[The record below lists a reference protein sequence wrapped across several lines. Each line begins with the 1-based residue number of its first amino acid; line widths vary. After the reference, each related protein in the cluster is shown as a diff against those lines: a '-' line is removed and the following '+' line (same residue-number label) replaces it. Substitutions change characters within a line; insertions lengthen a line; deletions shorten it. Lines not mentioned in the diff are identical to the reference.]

1 MTSRAGKITAIS
13 LACWATLCLN
23 PAWAGP
29 DGVMGSGLR
38 ELVNAWEQA
47 DPRLQSQLNLHLKS
61 PAGEPLVHVH
71 LASGVTADQA
81 LPALRAAGFRLTA
94 VSAVD
99 ASHLEGYLPLRQ
111 TRAAASL
118 SAVKSIHATQ
128 KPRRNAGSV
137 QSQAVALQKAD
148 LAQAAGYDGWGM
160 RIGALSDS
168 FNTCGVFC
176 STDAA
181 ADVASGDLPAAGV
194 TVIEDSADGTDEGRA
209 MLQLMHDIA
218 PRAQLG
224 FATAF
229 SGLVG
234 FANNIIALRTDFKAD
249 VIVDD
254 VIYFDEPMY
263 SDGLLAQAVDLVS
276 KDGAAYFSSA
286 GNNGV
291 EAYEAVYAPVSFDNA
306 QRLVARGAS
315 NLKLDQIPPALRPKS
330 LHNFNGKR
338 DDGPVALSQSF
349 TTAADNFISFQWDEP
364 FFMGKVR
371 TDFNIYVFDAAGNWM
386 NPFSAAFPGF
396 YTTDDNT
403 ATDEAFEFV
412 YLPPFASEVHGG
424 ANTSDYQIAIGKVN
438 DGQAQRIKYINING
452 LGVSQRQGAGSVF
465 GHAAARGGQAV
476 AATYYAIPNFPEDFS
491 APGPVAIYY
500 DAAGRRL
507 SDPEIRRVPQLTA
520 ADGVDTTFFGF
531 DSDGSGWPNFFGTSA
546 AAPNAAAVAALTLQA
561 AGGPGSLKP
570 QKLYNIMQQ
579 TATPIPLPN
588 DRGHA
593 GVVAGPVTFAADG
606 DWTRWSRYFGLSV
619 DRRSQSPVK
628 SVAVDVSGAGLIFSA
643 NPNRFHIGASNG
655 VALADITRTPS
666 ADGKTLTLGF
676 APGKFGAGSLLRFGM
691 SVFDPRQGSTQ
702 IDPDRL
708 RGATITTTL
717 EDGSVFSSTVVADP
731 KVAVNRFTGAGLVNA
746 TAAVRKAQRRDD

>member
-1 MTSRAGKITAIS
+1 
-13 LACWATLCLN
+13 
-23 PAWAGP
+23 
-29 DGVMGSGLR
+29 MGGGLR

-47 DPRLQSQLNLHLKS
+47 DPRLQSHLNLHLKS

-81 LPALRAAGFRLTA
+81 LPALKAAGFRLTA
-94 VSAVD
+94 VSTVD
-99 ASHLEGYLPLRQ
+99 SSHLEGYLPLQQ
-111 TRAAASL
+111 TRAAALL
-118 SAVKSIHATQ
+118 SGVRSVHAIQ
-128 KPRRNAGSV
+128 KPHRNAGSV

-148 LAQAAGYDGWGM
+148 LAQAAGYDGYGI
-160 RIGALSDS
+160 RLGALSDS
-168 FNTCGVFC
+168 FDTCGVYC
-176 STDAA
+176 YTDAL

-194 TVIEDSADGTDEGRA
+194 TVLEDSPDGTDEGRA
-209 MLQLMHDIA
+209 MLQLVHDIA

-234 FANNIIALRTDFKAD
+234 FANNIIALRTNFKAD

-254 VIYFDEPMY
+254 VIYFDEPMF
-263 SDGLLAQAVDLVS
+263 SDGILAQAVDLVS

-291 EAYEAVYAPVSFDNA
+291 EAYEAVYSPISFEEA
-306 QRLVARGAS
+306 RRVAARGGS

-330 LHNFNGKR
+330 LHVFNGKR
-338 DDGPVALSQSF
+338 NDGAVALSQTF

-364 FFMGKVR
+364 FFVGKVK
-371 TDFNIYVFDAAGNWM
+371 TDFNMYVFDAAGNWM
-386 NPFSAAFPGF
+386 DPSSAAFPGF
-396 YTTDDNT
+396 YSTDDNM

-412 YLPPFASEVHGG
+412 YLPPFQGEIHGG
-424 ANTSDYQIAIGKVN
+424 ANASDYQVVIGKMN
-438 DGQAQRIKYINING
+438 DGPAQRIKYITING
-452 LGVSQRQGAGSVF
+452 LGVSQSQGAGSVF

-491 APGPVAIYY
+491 APGPVAIYF
-500 DAAGRRL
+500 DVAGRRL
-507 SDPEIRRVPQLTA
+507 SDAEIRRVPQITA

-531 DSDGSGWPNFFGTSA
+531 DSDGNGIPNFFGTSA

-570 QKLYNIMQQ
+570 QKLYKLLQQ
-579 TATPIPLPN
+579 TATPIPMPN

-593 GVVAGPVTFAADG
+593 GARTGPVSFSADG
-606 DWTRWSRYFGLSV
+606 DWTRWSRYFGLAV
-619 DRRSQSPVK
+619 DGRSPSAVK
-628 SVAVDVSGAGLIFSA
+628 SVSVDVTNAGLSFSA

-655 VALADITRTPS
+655 VALADITRSRS
-666 ADGKTLTLGF
+666 ADGRTFTLSF
-676 APGKFGAGSLLRFGM
+676 AAGKFGPGAVLSFGM
-691 SVFDPRQGSTQ
+691 SVFDPLQGSTQ
-702 IDPDRL
+702 LDPDRL

-717 EDGSVFSSTVVADP
+717 ENGTVFSSTVTADP
-731 KVAVNRFTGAGLVNA
+731 RLPVNRFTGAGLVNA
-746 TAAVRKAQRRDD
+746 AAAVRKAQQRGGD